1 MTTTS
6 PSTTPQ
12 TVADTR
18 ARVRRK
24 SRTDRS
30 AYIYVLPAVLIFS
43 LLIALPSLHTLYLSF
58 VEWDGLTAATSAGF
72 DNYLALVQDPLLIG
86 ALKNAIVLLFF
97 FTLLPIVLALLV
109 TGLIGPKPRLGLTAL
124 RTIYFLPQVVPLVAV
139 GIIWRWMY
147 NSNGIVDSIL
157 GSIGIMGPIEGWLGN
172 FATALPAMG
181 LVGTWALYGVCLTLF
196 LTGVQKVDVG
206 LYDAV
211 TIDGGGRVWQF
222 FAVTLPSLRREI
234 ALAAS
239 ITGIAALATFDLIY
253 IATRGGPGNSTVV
266 PGLLVYRLAFTNGE
280 IGAASALAI
289 CLMVITG
296 LYVVLVNTI
305 DRSGVDS

>member
-1 MTTTS
+1 MNITGN
-6 PSTTPQ
+6 
-12 TVADTR
+12 TR
-18 ARVRRK
+18 RVRR
-24 SRTDRS
+24 TQRS
-30 AYIYVLPAVLIFS
+30 AYLYVLPAILIFT
-43 LLIALPSLHTLYLSF
+43 LLIALPGLHTLYLSF
-58 VEWDGLTAATSAGF
+58 VNWDGLTAATSAGF
-72 DNYLALVQDPLLIG
+72 DNYLALVQDPLLLG
-86 ALKNAIVLLFF
+86 ALKNALILLFF
-97 FTLLPIVLALLV
+97 FTLLPILLALLV
-109 TGLIGPKPRLGLTAL
+109 TALIGPGPRPGLTVL

-147 NSNGIVDSIL
+147 NADGVVDSVL
-157 GSIGIMGPIEGWLGN
+157 GFFGVSGPIEGWLGN
-172 FATALPAMG
+172 FTTALPAIG

-196 LTGVQKVDVG
+196 LTGVQKIDSG

-211 TIDGGGRVWQF
+211 TIDGGGRIWQF

-253 IATRGGPGNSTVV
+253 IATRGGPGNSTTV
-266 PGLLVYRLAFTNGE
+266 PGLLVYRLAFTTGE

-296 LYVVLVNTI
+296 LYVVLVNKI
-305 DRSGVDS
+305 DRSGADS